1 MFENM
6 NQNPF
11 MMADQDAMI
20 DIDNNNG
27 NIDIDVTQGQS
38 YSNNMNMGGAMMGS
52 TQSPIIEPMRERVV
66 NRTIEHVVPQPC
78 PFM

>member
-6 NQNPF
+6 NQNPY
-11 MMADQDAMI
+11 MMPEQEGFI
-20 DIDNNNG
+20 DIDNNQG
-27 NIDIDVTQGQS
+27 NIDIDLNQS
-38 YSNNMNMGGAMMGS
+38 QNISNGPMIAGAGMTS
-52 TQSPIIEPMRERVV
+52 APIIEPMRERVV